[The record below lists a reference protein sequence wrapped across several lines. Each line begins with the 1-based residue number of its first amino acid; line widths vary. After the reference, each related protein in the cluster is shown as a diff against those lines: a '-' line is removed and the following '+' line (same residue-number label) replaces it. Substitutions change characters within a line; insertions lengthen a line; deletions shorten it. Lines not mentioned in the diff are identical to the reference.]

1 MQDKV
6 LLFRGFL
13 NESSNAAN
21 EEELNSIVESYLAKL
36 NVSPEDEIYKLWND
50 ILILVKE
57 NFFLK
62 SNGADAARSRKI
74 AALSAEEKAMLA
86 EVEKVINENRFGYH
100 FQPIVNATDG
110 SIYSYEA
117 LMRPQSEMKLAPY
130 HVLKYAELMGRLNDI
145 ERATFLNVLNTI
157 DSNREAFGDSK
168 VFINSIPK
176 TKLDSED
183 FRHMG
188 ELMMKHSDTVVVE
201 LTENAEFNEDELR
214 SLQERYRNWDIKI
227 ALDDYGTGYSNVQNL
242 LRYNPNYVKIDR
254 TLLTE
259 IQNSPK
265 KKHFVREIIDF
276 CHDNNIMALAEGVET
291 SEELRT
297 VILLGADLIQGYYT
311 SRPSAEIMESIPYE
325 IRQEI
330 TIYQQ
335 ERQDGKDQQVY
346 AAENTERIQLDKLV
360 KDDYLCIL
368 VGKESAEE
376 DGEVTIVGS
385 ASLDTEIH
393 IEVAEDFKGRL
404 VLQNAHLSNV
414 KNRPCINLSENS
426 DVTLELNG
434 ENKLNGGGIRVPEG
448 AKLTVRGDGKL
459 DINLEAV
466 EYFAIGN
473 DTSSGHGD
481 IDFEHIGMVC
491 IRARGKTGVC
501 IGSGL
506 GGNTV
511 VGQGKIMMNV
521 NGNTGVG
528 IGSLYGDVKFSMSSC
543 SIDAD
548 MSLMNGVAVGSMT
561 GSAEIHAR
569 KCSSRFSMSGRDL
582 TAVGTIGGD
591 KAEIH
596 INDAIMTVNISGY
609 HCTGVGSLNK
619 KTDFRVETG
628 AFRAT
633 VAGETAL
640 AFGGFSKDTTAAF
653 LNSDSSIDLNS
664 KNDPTEYIA
673 FDRIENV
680 GGRTSV
686 IVNGHEIDIRALEQN

>member
-1 MQDKV
+1 MQDKL
-6 LLFRGFL
+6 LLFREFL
-13 NESSNAAN
+13 NEVSNISNEDELSS
-21 EEELNSIVESYLAKL
+21 LSESYLEKL
-36 NVSPEDEIYKLWND
+36 GVSSEVEMYGLWND
-50 ILILVKE
+50 ILLLVKE
-57 NFFLK
+57 NMFLK
-62 SNGADAARSRKI
+62 ANGANSAKSKKL
-74 AALSAEEKAMLA
+74 AALSAEEKAMLI

-117 LMRPQSEMKLAPY
+117 LMRPQSDMKLAPY

-157 DSNREAFGDSK
+157 DSNREAFGDRK

-176 TKLDSED
+176 TKLESED
-183 FRHMG
+183 FRRMG

-254 TLLTE
+254 ALLTE
-259 IQNSPK
+259 IQDSPK
-265 KKHFVREIIDF
+265 KKHFVREIIEF
-276 CHDNNIMALAEGVET
+276 CHENNIMALAEGVET
-291 SEELRT
+291 SEELHT

-311 SRPSAEIMESIPYE
+311 SRPSAEIMDAIPYE

-330 TIYQQ
+330 TLYQQ

-346 AAENTERIQLDKLV
+346 VAESTERVLLDKLV
-360 KDDYLCIL
+360 KDDYRCIL
-368 VGKESAEE
+368 VGKDSAE
-376 DGEVTIVGS
+376 DSEVTIVGS

-393 IEVAEDFKGRL
+393 IEVAQDFKGKL
-404 VLQNAHLSNV
+404 LLQNAHLSNV
-414 KNRPCINLSENS
+414 KNRPCINLGDNSE
-426 DVTLELNG
+426 VTLELVG
-434 ENKLNGGGIRVPEG
+434 ENKLNGGGIRVSES
-448 AKLTVRGDGKL
+448 AKLTVKGDGKL
-459 DINLEAV
+459 DINIEAA

-473 DTSSGHGD
+473 DISSGHGD
-481 IDFEHIGMVC
+481 IDFEHIGMIC

-506 GGNTV
+506 GGNTK

-548 MSLMNGVAVGSMT
+548 MSLMNGVAIGSLT
-561 GSAEIHAR
+561 GSADVQVR
-569 KCSSRFSMSGRDL
+569 KCSSRFGMSGRDL
-582 TAVGTIGGD
+582 TAVGTIGGESA
-591 KAEIH
+591 KIH
-596 INDAIMTVNISGY
+596 INDAIMTVNLSGF

-619 KTDFRVETG
+619 KTDFSVETG

-633 VAGETAL
+633 IAGETAL
-640 AFGGFSKDTTAAF
+640 AFGGFSKDTDAYF
-653 LNSDSSIDLNS
+653 LNSDCSIDLNS
-664 KNDPTEYIA
+664 KNAPEEYLL
-673 FDRIENV
+673 FDRIRSV
-680 GGRTSV
+680 GGRTNV
-686 IVNGHEIDIRALEQN
+686 LVNGREIDIGALTQN

>member
-6 LLFRGFL
+6 ALFRDFL
-13 NESSNAAN
+13 FRASNLN
-21 EEELNSIVESYLAKL
+21 DEEKLDSLAKNYQEKL
-36 NVSPEDEIYKLWND
+36 GVTPDSEMYELWNEV
-50 ILILVKE
+50 LFLVKE
-57 NFFLK
+57 NMFLK
-62 SNGADAARSRKI
+62 ANGASASRSKKL
-74 AALSAEEKAMLA
+74 AALTDEEKATLA
-86 EVEKVINENRFGYH
+86 EVEEVINENRFGYH

-110 SIYSYEA
+110 SIYSFEA
-117 LMRPQSEMKLAPY
+117 LMRPQSNKMKLAPY

-157 DSNREAFGDSK
+157 DTQRELFGDRK

-183 FRHMG
+183 FHSMS

-242 LRYNPNYVKIDR
+242 LRYSPNYVKIDR
-254 TLLTE
+254 ALLTE

-265 KKHFVREIIDF
+265 KKHFVREIIEF

-291 SEELRT
+291 SEELHT

-311 SRPSAEIMESIPYE
+311 SRPSAEILDAIPYE

-330 TIYQQ
+330 TLYQQ

-346 AAENTERIQLDKLV
+346 AAESTERVLLDKL
-360 KDDYLCIL
+360 KRDDFQCIL
-368 VGKESAEE
+368 VGKDSAE
-376 DGEVTIVGS
+376 DGEVSIVGA

-393 IEVAEDFKGRL
+393 IEVAQGFRGKL

-414 KNRPCINLSENS
+414 KNRPCINLGENS
-426 DVTLELNG
+426 DVTLELAG
-434 ENKLNGGGIRVPEG
+434 ENRLSGGGIRVPEG
-448 AKLTVRGDGKL
+448 ARLTVRGDGKL
-459 DINLEAV
+459 EINVEAA
-466 EYFAIGN
+466 EYYAIGN
-473 DTSSGHGD
+473 DISSAHGD
-481 IDFEHIGMVC
+481 ISFEHIGMVS
-491 IRARGKTGVC
+491 IRVRGKTGVC

-506 GGNTV
+506 GGNTTIA
-511 VGQGKIMMNV
+511 QGKIILNA

-528 IGSLYGDVKFSMSSC
+528 IGSLYGDVDLKMSSC
-543 SIDAD
+543 SVDAD
-548 MSLMNGVAVGSMT
+548 MSLMNGVAVGSLT
-561 GSAEIHAR
+561 GNASVYIQ
-569 KCSSRFSMSGRDL
+569 KCSSRFNMSGRDL
-582 TAVGTIGGD
+582 SAVGTIGGD
-591 KAEIH
+591 SADIH
-596 INDAIMTVNISGY
+596 INGAFMTVGISGY

-619 KTDFRVETG
+619 KTTFKVENG

-640 AFGGFSKDTTAAF
+640 AFGGFSKDTTASF

-664 KNDPTEYIA
+664 KNDPTEYIS

-686 IVNGHEIDIRALEQN
+686 IVNGHEIDIRALEKN